1 MGRDVSARTTGSA
14 GERAAERFLV
24 RRGWTI
30 VARNWRGGGGEID
43 IAATRRGVLAICE
56 VKTRG
61 DAWALAEPLTAA
73 QRARIGRAGAAF
85 LAGRPAL
92 ARHAVR
98 FDLITVTR
106 RRLGFR
112 VRQIP
117 AAYSVRGQW

>member
-24 RRGWTI
+24 RRGRTI
-30 VARNWRGGGGEID
+30 VARNWRGGGGEGGT
-43 IAATRRGVLAICE
+43 AATGRGVLAICE

-61 DAWALAEPLTAA
+61 AAWALAEPLTAA

-106 RRLGFR
+106 RRLRFS
-112 VRQIP
+112 VRHVP
-117 AAYSVRGQW
+117 AAFSAGVRW